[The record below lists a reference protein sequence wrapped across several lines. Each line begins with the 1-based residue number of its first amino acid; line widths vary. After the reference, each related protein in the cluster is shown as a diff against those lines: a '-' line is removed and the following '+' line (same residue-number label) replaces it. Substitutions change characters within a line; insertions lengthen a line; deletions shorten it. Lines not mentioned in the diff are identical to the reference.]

1 MKAGGIIVF
10 IGVIFIALAF
20 AAPNLAVLSLAST
33 SANTS
38 TAVTFSPTE
47 GGSNTFTFN
56 QAITQTSG
64 SSYTVSQTYNDMRIY
79 GSSQFTF
86 SLQVPNGQELV
97 GESCGVITTET
108 NIGVVTVKVD
118 TSSVGC
124 LGSTFVTFNQ
134 GAYTTSNSAEYT
146 DLQVNLQSEDTFNYY
161 GNVTIT
167 VIVTDDSQYGWT
179 YFPSGSVTTTAST
192 SNVFDTPQVSTAS
205 GLLGDTWHWNTGTA
219 SISSLV
225 ATNMQSFTLDW
236 SASQSL
242 SSIAYNSATQSGTS
256 GSFTN
261 SPPSQTSVTDID
273 ISNHNYG
280 GSVIVTFTLS
290 NVVLESTGTG
300 ITNAGHFYINIGT
313 QWEQVTPTSVIKL
326 SVSSFPTQVTFA
338 YVEDNGTTSGAS
350 YAYITVDGAQTNIT
364 FTNSVTINSHTGYT
378 TSITFKTAGN
388 YTIDGFLKSSSTNG
402 GSLQLMSFTWN
413 GTTGA
418 TTGGSPPPTNTG
430 NVSGLTYNVDTLII
444 GIGITMIGMAVVVIR
459 K

>member
-1 MKAGGIIVF
+1 
-10 IGVIFIALAF
+10 
-20 AAPNLAVLSLAST
+20 
-33 SANTS
+33 
-38 TAVTFSPTE
+38 
-47 GGSNTFTFN
+47 
-56 QAITQTSG
+56 
-64 SSYTVSQTYNDMRIY
+64 
-79 GSSQFTF
+79 
-86 SLQVPNGQELV
+86 
-97 GESCGVITTET
+97 
-108 NIGVVTVKVD
+108 
-118 TSSVGC
+118 
-124 LGSTFVTFNQ
+124 
-134 GAYTTSNSAEYT
+134 
-146 DLQVNLQSEDTFNYY
+146 
-161 GNVTIT
+161 
-167 VIVTDDSQYGWT
+167 
-179 YFPSGSVTTTAST
+179 
-192 SNVFDTPQVSTAS
+192 
-205 GLLGDTWHWNTGTA
+205 
-219 SISSLV
+219 
-225 ATNMQSFTLDW
+225 
-236 SASQSL
+236 
-242 SSIAYNSATQSGTS
+242 
-256 GSFTN
+256 
-261 SPPSQTSVTDID
+261 
-273 ISNHNYG
+273 
-280 GSVIVTFTLS
+280 LS